1 MKSPLVLIV
10 LFAAMALPYLSIIAV
25 SDYLSYIL
33 LVVRTLAE
41 FNLHSISA
49 LMALG
54 SVLAY
59 VFRVSRGSGAL
70 QDSLIIATLT
80 VPVVLPSLLM
90 VGLLLTPIQEQLP
103 AYFSSAAEL
112 YLVGIASL
120 AIVLP
125 LLSIVNQASIMFLNK
140 GSAASA
146 VLMTMVNYGLVAFVG
161 VAGSE
166 PLPPG
171 GPSKGLQAMGARI
184 LVDSFTSIQSI
195 LSNILGL
202 GQLTG
207 SSLRSVPWLASP
219 DRILTATVFAVASAI
234 YFYYRLYQKRA
245 EEEGALTLVK
255 SGGPMAASLHS
266 IGFAI
271 FAAVLLD
278 AGLILTILLATQQLQ
293 LAVELSIVLMM
304 IIIMAFGLADRLM
317 PRWFRG

>member
-1 MKSPLVLIV
+1 
-10 LFAAMALPYLSIIAV
+10 MALPYLSLIAV
-25 SDYLSYIL
+25 SDYLSYVL
-33 LVVRTLAE
+33 LVVRTLTE
-41 FNLHSISA
+41 LRLHSISA
-49 LMALG
+49 LMALA
-54 SVLAY
+54 SVFAY
-59 VFRVSRGSGAL
+59 GFRVSRGSGTL

-90 VGLLLTPIQEQLP
+90 VGLILTPIQEQLP
-103 AYFSSAAEL
+103 AYFSSAADL

-161 VAGSE
+161 ISGSE

-171 GPSKGLQAMGARI
+171 GSSKGLQAMGARI
-184 LVDSFTSIQSI
+184 LVDSFASLQSI

-202 GQLTG
+202 ELT
-207 SSLRSVPWLASP
+207 SYPLRSAPWLASP
-219 DRILTATVFAVASAI
+219 DRILTATVFAMASAI

-255 SGGPMAASLHS
+255 SGGPMATSLHS

-271 FAAVLLD
+271 FAAVLVD
-278 AGLILTILLATQQLQ
+278 AGLILVILFATQQLQ

-304 IIIMAFGLADRLM
+304 MMIMAFGLADRLI

>member
-1 MKSPLVLIV
+1 MRYSPVLIV
-10 LFAAMALPYLSIIAV
+10 LFVAMALPYLSLIVV
-25 SDYLSYIL
+25 SNYLSFVW

-41 FNLHSISA
+41 LRLHSISA

-59 VFRVSRGSGAL
+59 VFRVSRGSGGL

-90 VGLLLTPIQEQLP
+90 VGLLLTPMQEQLP
-103 AYFSSAAEL
+103 AYFASAADL

-120 AIVLP
+120 AIILP

-161 VAGSE
+161 VSGSE
-166 PLPPG
+166 SLQPG
-171 GPSKGLQAMGARI
+171 GPSKGLQTVGARI
-184 LVDSFTSIQSI
+184 LVDSFAALQSI

-202 GQLTG
+202 EQLT
-207 SSLRSVPWLASP
+207 SPLRGAPWLASP
-219 DRILTATVFAVASAI
+219 DRILSATIFAVASAI

-271 FAAVLLD
+271 FAAVLID
-278 AGLILTILLATQQLQ
+278 AGLIFAILFTTQQLQ

-304 IIIMAFGLADRLM
+304 ITIMAFGFADRLM